1 MAFVKFMR
9 NKFFH
14 PHTYENQKRVWIAEQ
29 KEASEKKR
37 QEELHKQYLKE
48 QAIYENKNLLKHG
61 TTSQNEKLDFMYE
74 PPMEYRKKEEK
85 LELREV
91 RFEWQKNAP
100 REGAYAKNIDVTDK
114 PFGIEVRNT
123 KCIKCGVWGHMNT
136 DKICP
141 LYNQARKDENP
152 DDLGKEDPMAL
163 LNSLEK
169 GGLRMNKSAVNSVMD
184 VHDGRYKIVK
194 EQKMDPELA
203 FISGLSNKQKRKLL
217 KKLNKSSKGVGGRHK
232 AKKKKKKRRKKKKSR
247 ILRVLQKRTK
257 R

>member
-14 PHTYENQKRVWIAEQ
+14 PHTYENQKRTWIAEQ
-29 KEASEKKR
+29 KHEAEKKA

-61 TTSQNEKLDFMYE
+61 KLTQDDKLSFMYE
-74 PPMEYRKKEEK
+74 PPLQCRKKDEK

-100 REGAYAKNIDVTDK
+100 RAADFAKNLDIADR

-136 DKICP
+136 DKVCP
-141 LYNQARKDENP
+141 LYNRGMNTEENP
-152 DDLGKEDPMAL
+152 PDLGKEDPMSL
-163 LNSLEK
+163 LNSMEK
-169 GGLRMNKSAVNSVMD
+169 GGLKMRKHAVNSVMD
-184 VHDGRYKIVK
+184 VHDNKYKMLEDEK
-194 EQKMDPELA
+194 LDPEVA
-203 FISGLSNKQKRKLL
+203 FIANLTDKQKRKLM
-217 KKLNKSSKGVGGRHK
+217 KKLNRSNSGVGGVPK
-232 AKKKKKKRRKKKKSR
+232 AKHKKKKHKKEKKKK
-247 ILRVLQKRTK
+247 TK
-257 R
+257 VREKQQC